1 VDDANILLTKEQTS
15 GHHAPMSHKRPPRR
29 EPLHELMRLRRQKYP
44 SMMQRDFAALL
55 GVTRLH
61 LTTVEQGRRAVSLQ
75 LALRWLEVL
84 APEARLDMF
93 GPLPIVE
100 ERVRQIKRL
109 QEVSPEFFKAA

>member
-1 VDDANILLTKEQTS
+1 
-15 GHHAPMSHKRPPRR
+15 
-29 EPLHELMRLRRQKYP
+29 MRLKRQKYP
-44 SMMQRDFAALL
+44 GVTQPNFAALI

-61 LTTVEQGRRAVSLQ
+61 LTTVEQGRRAPSLQ
-75 LALRWLEVL
+75 MALRWLEVL

-109 QEVSPEFFKAA
+109 QEISPEFFNKAA

>member
-1 VDDANILLTKEQTS
+1 MAQQ
-15 GHHAPMSHKRPPRR
+15 PRKRPPRR
-29 EPLHELMRLRRQKYP
+29 EPLHELMRLRRQKFP
-44 SMMQRDFAALL
+44 GVMQRDFAALI

-61 LTTVEQGRRAVSLQ
+61 LTTVEQGRRAASLQ

-93 GPLPIVE
+93 GPLPVVE

-109 QEVSPEFFKAA
+109 QEISPEIFKQVA